1 MLAQQ
6 EVLRSNK
13 MGNIIKLTPSGKPDT
28 SVARA
33 EETRLLVDVR
43 DNASTESFDKF
54 FGIFTPKLVAWVTSR
69 GCAMGEAESV
79 VQDVMVSAWS
89 RAKSFDS
96 SKASARTWIYTL
108 ARNRM
113 IDLYRSGTRR
123 AAAHEE
129 VGTLAKT
136 MEPMQDEPQ
145 KDLARDQV
153 IDAVETLPAEQRDVI
168 FKVYFEGR
176 SHREIAE
183 ELDLPL
189 GTVKSRARLGFQKLR
204 KSFKDSI

>member
-6 EVLRSNK
+6 KVLRANR
-13 MGNIIKLTPSGKPDT
+13 MGNIIKLTPSGQPDT

-43 DNASTESFDKF
+43 DHASTESFDKF
-54 FGIFTPKLVAWVTSR
+54 FEIFTPKLVAWVTSR

-79 VQDVMVSAWS
+79 VQDVMVAAWS

-113 IDLYRSGTRR
+113 IDLYRSGARR
-123 AAAHEE
+123 AAAHEQ
-129 VGTLAKT
+129 VGTIAET
-136 MEPMQDEPQ
+136 MEEVQDEPQ
-145 KDLARDQV
+145 KDLARNQV
-153 IDAVETLPAEQRDVI
+153 IDAVETLPIEQRDVI

-183 ELDLPL
+183 DLDLPL

-204 KSFKDSI
+204 KSFKDTV